1 MSSRGFA
8 LVFVLVLLA
17 SSYIVST
24 LPVKAD
30 SRTIIVPDDFPNIQ
44 EAIAN
49 ANSGDTV
56 FVRNGIYAEGII
68 IDKAISLAG
77 EDTRNTIINGGVV
90 MKGVSMKTSSA
101 FVDETIV
108 FSRKA
113 ENQLMVN
120 NLVSKSNVYQ
130 CNFIMPKTTVLL
142 INSSDVTISGLT
154 IKGGDNHIR
163 P

>member
-56 FVRNGIYAEGII
+56 FVRNGIYAGGII

-108 FSRKA
+108 FHGKLR
-113 ENQLMVN
+113 
-120 NLVSKSNVYQ
+120 
-130 CNFIMPKTTVLL
+130 
-142 INSSDVTISGLT
+142 IN
-154 IKGGDNHIR
+154 
-163 P
+163 